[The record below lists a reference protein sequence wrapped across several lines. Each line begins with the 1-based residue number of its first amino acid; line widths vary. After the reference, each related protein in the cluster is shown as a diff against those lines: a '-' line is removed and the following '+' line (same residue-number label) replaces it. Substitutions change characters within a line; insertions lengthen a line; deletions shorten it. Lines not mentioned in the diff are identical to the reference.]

1 MNIKFNSQICTS
13 RNKGGGVI
21 KHHKVYALK
30 GNEFYEFDSVPEAAE
45 KTGCC
50 KTKIYK
56 CCNGKLAYTG
66 GYVWS
71 YQPLDIPTEVE
82 EWRDVKG
89 YENLY
94 QVSRK
99 GKVRSSHKGYWEV
112 LTSVVNRHGYNQY
125 LFHKDGKR
133 KNMRGNRLVAEAY
146 IPNPDNL
153 PFVNHK
159 DENPANDCVENLE
172 WCTAKYNNN
181 YGTARQRSSINHSKN
196 RPVCMFNVDGTFI
209 REFYNINDA
218 ARFVDGAHTCILRCC
233 NNKVF
238 CYKGYIWRYKED
250 ADSVM
255 DAVAL
260 YKNSKTTNR
269 KIEVCLNG
277 EVKAF
282 NSMSEAA
289 RELKISRDT
298 LRKYNHLGDISWK
311 II

>member
-1 MNIKFNSQICTS
+1 MKTTESL
-13 RNKGGGVI
+13 RN
-21 KHHKVYALK
+21 
-30 GNEFYEFDSVPEAAE
+30 
-45 KTGCC
+45 
-50 KTKIYK
+50 
-56 CCNGKLAYTG
+56 
-66 GYVWS
+66 
-71 YQPLDIPTEVE
+71 
-82 EWRDVKG
+82 VKG

-172 WCTAKYNNN
+172 WCTSEYNNN

-218 ARFVDGAHTCILRCC
+218 AKFVDGAHTCILRCC
-233 NNKVF
+233 SNKVF

-250 ADSVM
+250 SDTVM

-260 YKNSKTTNR
+260 YKKSKSTNR
-269 KIEVCLNG
+269 KIEVNLNG
-277 EVKAF
+277 EVKVF

-289 RELKISRDT
+289 RELKMSRDT
-298 LRKYNHLGDISWK
+298 LRKYNHLGDISWE